1 MSGGRAFLVFCAL
14 GISACG
20 PSPKATE
27 PTASATAEPPPPPPG
42 PPEPEKVETGHDC
55 ATAEAV
61 CDGGVCTMKFKNG
74 CEKPLTCDAFMGL
87 RCQAGTDIIEAKGRG
102 QKTFPAKTDGELHVT
117 ANCTTGSIVQ
127 SSITDLT
134 CK

>member
-1 MSGGRAFLVFCAL
+1 MW
-14 GISACG
+14 
-20 PSPKATE
+20 PQPKGHGANGF
-27 PTASATAEPPPPPPG
+27 ATAEPPPAPMG

-61 CDGGVCTMKFKNG
+61 CDGAVCTVKFKNG

-87 RCQAGTDIIEAKGRG
+87 RCQAGTDIIEAKGREK
-102 QKTFPAKTDGELHVT
+102 KTFPAKSEGDLHVT

>member
-1 MSGGRAFLVFCAL
+1 M
-14 GISACG
+14 
-20 PSPKATE
+20 
-27 PTASATAEPPPPPPG
+27 G

-61 CDGGVCTMKFKNG
+61 CDGAVCTVKFKNG

-87 RCQAGTDIIEAKGRG
+87 RCQAGTDIIEAKGREK
-102 QKTFPAKTDGELHVT
+102 KTFPAKSEGDLHVT